1 MGKRNRIAVA
11 LLVLLLVFVTACA
24 SDEPTTSS
32 SPEAAET
39 PPVTSAETPAETPAE
54 TQTETP
60 SETIA
65 EEKTDPVTVKFSEVI
80 RSIFYAPHYVAMS
93 EGFFEEEGIIVDMN
107 TAQGSDKG
115 AAALIAGIADI
126 SLVGPETA
134 IYIYNQQGDKT
145 LKIFHQLT
153 MKDGSF
159 LLSREKMDAF
169 AWSDLDGKSILG
181 WRPGSAPQMV
191 MNSNLLKEGV
201 AADVITNVAA
211 PAMAGAFTSGQGDFI
226 QLFEPVAST
235 LEKEGKAFY
244 VASMG
249 EAFGAFPETSYV
261 ATSEFIEKNPE
272 VVQGFVN
279 AVAKGAVWLQSAS
292 EAEISAALMPFF
304 EGTPEDLILK
314 SVERYMAQDTWPTKP
329 ELTPEAFETLQSVLI
344 ENGTLKAEEKIAD
357 MDDVVDMSFV
367 MKLEE

>member
-1 MGKRNRIAVA
+1 MGKRNRIGVA
-11 LLVLLLVFVTACA
+11 LLVMLLLLLTACA
-24 SDEPTTSS
+24 SSAPTTGS
-32 SPEAAET
+32 SPA
-39 PPVTSAETPAETPAE
+39 PAETPAAE
-54 TQTETP
+54 SPAEAPSEPAAEPAETP
-60 SETIA
+60 KE
-65 EEKTDPVTVKFSEVI
+65 PVTVRFSEVI

-93 EGFFEEEGIIVDMN
+93 KGFFEEEGILVDMN

-159 LLSREKMDAF
+159 LLSREKLDAF
-169 AWSDLDGKSILG
+169 AWSDLEGKSILG

-191 MNSNLLKEGV
+191 MNSMLLKEGV
-201 AADVITNVAA
+201 AADVITNVAS
-211 PAMAGAFTSGQGDFI
+211 PAMAGAFASGQGDFV
-226 QLFEPVAST
+226 QLFEPIAST
-235 LEKEGKAFY
+235 LEQEGQAFY
-244 VASMG
+244 VASLG

-261 ATSEFIEKNPE
+261 ATSDYIANNPE

-279 AVAKGAVWLQSAS
+279 AAAKGAAWLQTAS
-292 EAEISAALMPFF
+292 EADIAAALMPFF
-304 EGTPEDLILK
+304 EGTPEELILK

-329 ELTPEAFETLQSVLI
+329 ELTPEAFETLQTVLI
-344 ENGTLKAEEKIAD
+344 ENGTLKEEERVAD
-357 MDDVVDMSFV
+357 MAAIVDMSFV
-367 MKLEE
+367 HKIEE